1 MRSEKIKDIKE
12 RMNQTDEVFI
22 RTARMDMSY
31 LLDAITSLEMDLE
44 RAEYKIEE
52 LKGEHN

>member
-1 MRSEKIKDIKE
+1 MRSKKIREIKE

-52 LKGEHN
+52 LKGEHS